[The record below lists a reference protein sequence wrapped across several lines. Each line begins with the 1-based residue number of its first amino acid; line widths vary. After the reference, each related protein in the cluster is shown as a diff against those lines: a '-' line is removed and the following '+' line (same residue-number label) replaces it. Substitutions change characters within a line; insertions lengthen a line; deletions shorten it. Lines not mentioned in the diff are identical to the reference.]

1 MSENPIPHPG
11 KVLVMDDDVMVLK
24 TARLILQRL
33 GFDVALAA
41 DGKEAVALYQQH
53 LGTDYPIDVVILD
66 LLVPGGVGAVEAAA
80 LILDIDPDACLVV
93 SSGAAND
100 SVMTDYQVHGF
111 RANMT
116 KPYDVAGLGM
126 LVGELLD

>member
-1 MSENPIPHPG
+1 MSETPIRHPG
-11 KVLVMDDDVMVLK
+11 KVLVMDDDQMVLE
-24 TARLILQRL
+24 TARLILERL
-33 GFDVALAA
+33 GFDAVLAA
-41 DGKEAVALYQQH
+41 DGKEAVALYHQQ

-66 LLVPGGVGAVEAAA
+66 LLVPGGMGAVEAATM
-80 LILDIDPDACLVV
+80 ILEIDPDACLVV

-100 SVMTDYQVHGF
+100 PVMIDCEAHGF

-126 LVGELLD
+126 LVGELID

>member
-1 MSENPIPHPG
+1 MSENPIQHAG
-11 KVLVMDDDVMVLK
+11 KVLVMDDDELVLK
-24 TARLILQRL
+24 TAHLILQRL
-33 GFDVALAA
+33 GFDAVLAA
-41 DGKEAVALYQQH
+41 DGKEAVAHYHQH

-66 LLVPGGVGAVEAAA
+66 LLVPEGMGAQEAAA
-80 LILDIDPDACLVV
+80 MILAMDPEACLVV

-100 SVMTDYQVHGF
+100 PVMTNCQAHGF
-111 RANMT
+111 RASMT